1 MQEPPQSA
9 AAAFEPPNAAE
20 AVDAV
25 GSPTASS
32 GSKGVGA
39 NEEENEKEQPRGSG
53 DCNGLSGAAAPELAP
68 VLEDEE
74 LAETPATAAAE
85 PPKAEA
91 EAGRSGNGNG
101 GGGEGGGPSAAP
113 ADAPVPAAAEPFAEA
128 RRPMRP
134 LPNGLTVHDHLHK
147 TSTKAAAQRLMLP
160 AGRRMLPAS
169 RQMPPASRP
178 ADAQVPRRGQPS
190 FGAALPPRRARPEI
204 VAGGGNGAR
213 ALQARRGRVEDLPEL
228 RQSLKRVEEKAKERT
243 EAQAKA
249 KEEDARE
256 KAEQARLDAVA
267 KARAMAQ
274 AQAVQA
280 QTQAEAAA
288 SAHRVKALQNA
299 LRRARASQAAR
310 ADSSS
315 EERERLL
322 GAKNQQIKDLTEIVA
337 AERKAAA
344 AREEELE
351 AASAEALAEERV
363 RAAAE
368 LAKLRLEAETK
379 LEAARREAD
388 AKLAKLRLEA
398 EMKLEAARREAD
410 AKLAKVSAARCEA
423 AARAAAEIA
432 LLKAEL
438 LHAETEAAAHLR
450 AAQLPEAGKL
460 PSGLD
465 ADEPAGVDAA
475 NPEVEDAGVR
485 MPVSLVRKLEHDF
498 GWPVTA
504 SAAALNSP
512 TTFCVA
518 TDEPVGSGAFGK
530 VYSSFTCSKGDAAA
544 LAHAA
549 TQARAHLSKADR
561 ITSRI
566 MGQSAAGE
574 LSKAHFA
581 LKCFE
586 DTGRGDFQHELAVHK
601 STCGPRWAR
610 TPSLPSPPCLG
621 LTAPRPDRS

>member
-1 MQEPPQSA
+1 MGDALRRATDAMQEPPQSA
-9 AAAFEPPNAAE
+9 AAAFEPPKAAE

-101 GGGEGGGPSAAP
+101 GGGEGGGPSVAP
-113 ADAPVPAAAEPFAEA
+113 ADAPVPAAAEPFAKA
-128 RRPMRP
+128 RWPMRP

-147 TSTKAAAQRLMLP
+147 TSTKAAAYRLMLP

-169 RQMPPASRP
+169 RQMPSASRP

-190 FGAALPPRRARPEI
+190 FGAALPPRRGRPEI

-213 ALQARRGRVEDLPEL
+213 ALQARRGRVEDLAEL
-228 RQSLKRVEEKAKERT
+228 QQSLKRVEEKAKERT

-256 KAEQARLDAVA
+256 KAEQARLDAMA
-267 KARAMAQ
+267 KARAQAQ

-322 GAKNQQIKDLTEIVA
+322 GAKSQQIKDLSEIVA
-337 AERKAAA
+337 AERKAAV

-363 RAAAE
+363 RAATE
-368 LAKLRLEAETK
+368 LAKLRLEAET
-379 LEAARREAD
+379 
-388 AKLAKLRLEA
+388 
-398 EMKLEAARREAD
+398 KLEAARREAD

-423 AARAAAEIA
+423 AARAVAEIA

-450 AAQLPEAGKL
+450 AEQLPEAGKL

-475 NPEVEDAGVR
+475 NPEEEDAGVR
-485 MPVSLVRKLEHDF
+485 LPVSLVRKLEHDF

-504 SAAALNSP
+504 SAVALNSP
-512 TTFCVA
+512 TTLCVA

-549 TQARAHLSKADR
+549 TQARAHLRKADR

-574 LSKAHFA
+574 LSNAHFA

-586 DTGRGDFQHELAVHK
+586 DTGRSDFQHELAVHK

-621 LTAPRPDRS
+621 LTAPGPDRS

>member
-1 MQEPPQSA
+1 MGDALRRATHAMQEPPQSA
-9 AAAFEPPNAAE
+9 AAAFEPPKAAE

-101 GGGEGGGPSAAP
+101 GGGEGGGPSVAP

-128 RRPMRP
+128 RRAMRP

-322 GAKNQQIKDLTEIVA
+322 GAKSQQIKDLTEIVA

-368 LAKLRLEAETK
+368 LAKLMLEAET
-379 LEAARREAD
+379 
-388 AKLAKLRLEA
+388 
-398 EMKLEAARREAD
+398 KLEAARREAD

-450 AAQLPEAGKL
+450 AEQLPEAGKL

-465 ADEPAGVDAA
+465 ADEPAGMEAA
-475 NPEVEDAGVR
+475 NPEEEDAGVR
-485 MPVSLVRKLEHDF
+485 LPVSLVRKLEHDF